1 MPIRTW
7 KPHPIDLAIVESLER
22 KGASTD
28 IELFDLLRDRYGSVG
43 FGSFNRVLMRLE
55 IEGKVHVSS
64 LIKGKRR
71 VELVKKE

>member
-1 MPIRTW
+1 MSIRTW

-22 KGASTD
+22 KGALTD

-55 IEGKVHVSS
+55 IEGRVHVSS

>member
-1 MPIRTW
+1 MSIKTW
-7 KPHPIDLAIVESLER
+7 KPHPIDLTIVESLER
-22 KGASTD
+22 KGALTD

>member
-1 MPIRTW
+1 MSIKTW

-22 KGASTD
+22 KGALTD

-55 IEGKVHVSS
+55 IAGKVHVSS

>member
-1 MPIRTW
+1 MSIKTW

-43 FGSFNRVLMRLE
+43 FGSFNKVLMHLE

>member
-1 MPIRTW
+1 MSIKTW

-22 KGASTD
+22 KGALTD

>member
-1 MPIRTW
+1 MSIKTW

-22 KGASTD
+22 KGALTD

-55 IEGKVHVSS
+55 IEGRVHVSS

>member
-1 MPIRTW
+1 MSIKTW

-22 KGASTD
+22 KGALTD
-28 IELFDLLRDRYGSVG
+28 IELFDLLRGRYGSVG

>member
-1 MPIRTW
+1 MSIKTW

-22 KGASTD
+22 KGALTD
-28 IELFDLLRDRYGSVG
+28 VELFDLLRDRYGSVG

-71 VELVKKE
+71 IELAKKE

>member
-1 MPIRTW
+1 MSIKTW

-22 KGASTD
+22 KGALTD

-43 FGSFNRVLMRLE
+43 FGSFNKVLMRLE

>member
-1 MPIRTW
+1 MSIRTW

-22 KGASTD
+22 KGALTD
-28 IELFDLLRDRYGSVG
+28 IELFDLLRERYGSVG
-43 FGSFNRVLMRLE
+43 FGSFNKVLMRLE

-71 VELVKKE
+71 IELAKK

>member
-1 MPIRTW
+1 MSIKTW

-22 KGASTD
+22 KGALTD
-28 IELFDLLRDRYGSVG
+28 VELFDLLRDRYGSVG

-55 IEGKVHVSS
+55 IEGRVHVSS

>member
-1 MPIRTW
+1 MSIRTW

-22 KGASTD
+22 KGALTD

>member
-1 MPIRTW
+1 MSIKTW
-7 KPHPIDLAIVESLER
+7 KPHPIDVAIVESLER
-22 KGASTD
+22 KGALTD

-64 LIKGKRR
+64 LIRGKRR
-71 VELVKKE
+71 IELVKKE

>member
-1 MPIRTW
+1 MSIRTW

-22 KGASTD
+22 KGALTD

-43 FGSFNRVLMRLE
+43 FGSFNKVLMRLE

>member
-1 MPIRTW
+1 MSIRTW
-7 KPHPIDLAIVESLER
+7 KSHPIDLAIVESLER
-22 KGASTD
+22 KGALTD
-28 IELFDLLRDRYGSVG
+28 VELFGLLRERYRSVG

-55 IEGKVHVSS
+55 IEGRVHVSS